1 MSTNNNSAYK
11 SEFILPINGRVVIID
26 DSIEE
31 AMPLMNVL
39 SRHCIPFTYFDGNK
53 DNLPEKPV
61 DNVRIIF
68 LDIQLQGMEGIQND
82 KTKLSAL
89 LNVIKKVIGDKPD
102 LYIIIAWT
110 KHDELIDEVKKG
122 LSSKPLSTLTLEK
135 RECKKEN
142 SEEFDINI
150 INKKLLEKI
159 KEFGAFRFFLEWE
172 NIVHESAGK
181 TVNEISSITTLDD
194 RWNQNINDILRMLAE
209 AYAGQQ
215 ADKNFDLNAMLA
227 INNLLLDIIENRI
240 QNTKN
245 NESSFINNQNVNLT
259 DINRIKGEL
268 NRRLLIANE
277 QNNFVIPG
285 NVYEDSEQMKIY
297 DLCDK
302 DSVLELFAKSK
313 GSKKEDII
321 DENKKIKKEFKNEY
335 NEFFKKLRNEIKK
348 KTQNIFIEV
357 SPYCDYAQKKWKFYR
372 ILPGVIWP
380 EQYGNMIKKA
390 DYIYKTPLF
399 LINGQLCFFV
409 FDIRYLSSIT
419 FDSLNNKTSLY
430 RFRKELVV
438 DIQSKIAGHINRPGI
453 TYAG

>member
-1 MSTNNNSAYK
+1 MEIGNNSTQE
-11 SEFILPINGRVVIID
+11 SGFVFPLNGRVVIID

-68 LDIQLQGMEGIQND
+68 LDIQLQGMEGIQSD

-89 LNVIKKVIGDKPD
+89 LNVIKKVIGDRPD

-110 KHDELIDEVKKG
+110 KNDELIGEVKEQ
-122 LSSKPLSTLTLEK
+122 LSSKPLFILNLEK
-135 RECKKEN
+135 LECKKN
-142 SEEFDINI
+142 GEFDIEK
-150 INKKLLEKI
+150 INKKLLEAI
-159 KEFGAFRFFLEWE
+159 NNFGAYRFFLEWE
-172 NIVHESAGK
+172 NIVHESAGR
-181 TVNEISSITTLDD
+181 TVNEISSIITLDD
-194 RWNQNINDILRMLAE
+194 NWNQNINEILRMLAE
-209 AYAGQQ
+209 AYAGKQ
-215 ADKNFDLNAMLA
+215 ADNNFDLNAMLA

-245 NESSFINNQNVNLT
+245 NESSFINNQTINLT
-259 DINRIKGEL
+259 EIKRIKGEM

-277 QNNFVIPG
+277 QNKSVIPG
-285 NVYEDSEQMKIY
+285 NVYESSYIIEIY

-302 DSVLELFAKSK
+302 DSLYEPFAESK
-313 GSKKEDII
+313 GLKREDVI
-321 DENKKIKKEFKNEY
+321 DKNKKIKKDLKKEFDD
-335 NEFFKKLRNEIKK
+335 FFEKLRDDIKRQTK
-348 KTQNIFIEV
+348 NIFLEV
-357 SPYCDYAQKKWKFYR
+357 SPYCDYAQKKWKCHR
-372 ILPGVIWP
+372 ILPGVIWS
-380 EQYGNMIKKA
+380 EQYGNIIKKA
-390 DYIYKTPLF
+390 DYIYRTPLF
-399 LINGQLCFFV
+399 LINDQLCFFV
-409 FDIRYLSSIT
+409 FDLRYLSTYSPY
-419 FDSLNNKTSLY
+419 SLSNKTSPY